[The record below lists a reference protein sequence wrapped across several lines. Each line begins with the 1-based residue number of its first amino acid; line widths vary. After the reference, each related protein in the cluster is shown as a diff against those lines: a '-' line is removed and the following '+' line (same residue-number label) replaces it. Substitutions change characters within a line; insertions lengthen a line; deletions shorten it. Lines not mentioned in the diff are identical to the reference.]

1 MRNLQ
6 RNLHNNFE
14 GNMTMGAV
22 INSWELLTKC
32 QTFTPSSQIP
42 SDYKLCVMTL
52 NVCTLNPKKTQ
63 HVCEEQ
69 G

>member
-1 MRNLQ
+1 M

-22 INSWELLTKC
+22 INSWELLTKW
-32 QTFTPSSQIP
+32 TFTPSSQIP
-42 SDYKLCVMTL
+42 SGNKLCVMTL
-52 NVCTLNPKKTQ
+52 NVYTLNPKKTQ
-63 HVCEEQ
+63 RVCEEQ